1 MISIGY
7 ELLELPQKVD
17 YYLLFVMTVVM
28 CFTAFY
34 DLLFSVSLGL
44 IISAIYFMKKMADQ
58 VEDDS
63 NQSKLE
69 LMIYELIETFED
81 PENFKNKVFIKT
93 IKGPL
98 FLDFPHDF

>member
-1 MISIGY
+1 
-7 ELLELPQKVD
+7 
-17 YYLLFVMTVVM
+17 
-28 CFTAFY
+28 
-34 DLLFSVSLGL
+34 
-44 IISAIYFMKKMADQ
+44 MKKMADQ

-98 FLDFPHDF
+98 FFDFLTIFKNYTGHFFQVEVVVFNMSLYLIWIILEFVHLKMPYYI